1 MLVADQGPAVC
12 MFLPVRSGLVLCQR
26 RRGSRTCAPRLN
38 FTTRLMCRSLREAGV
53 SSGDGHPHRLL
64 KPTSG
69 AKGPGRGRP
78 QNRAF
83 VLKRR
88 AQLPALRSARSRQAT
103 TRPASRRIRPQG

>member
-88 AQLPALRSARSRQAT
+88 AQLPRLALGAQPSGYNPTSK
-103 TRPASRRIRPQG
+103 